1 MPCPYLFA
9 ISPMTLLQDRTHWI
23 FDMDGTLTVAQH
35 DFEAIRR
42 ELGLPEDSPILESLA
57 QLPEAEAAP
66 LHAQL
71 DEIELRI
78 AREAQAQPG
87 AIALLSTLQRQGKQI
102 GILTRNT
109 RPGAD
114 ATLAASELAHFFEP
128 DHVLSRHCCAPKPS
142 PDGINHLL
150 QLWDTP
156 PDNAVMVGD
165 YVFDLQAGRNAGT
178 ATVHLDVTG
187 EFPWPD
193 QADVQVSAL
202 EALLSLITVT

>member
-1 MPCPYLFA
+1 MARPYILA
-9 ISPMTLLQDRTHWI
+9 IFSMTLLQDRTHWI

-66 LHAQL
+66 LHVQL

-78 AREAQAQPG
+78 AGQAQAQPG
-87 AIALLSTLQRQGKQI
+87 AIALLSTLQKQGKQI

-114 ATLAASELAHFFEP
+114 ATLTASELVHFFEP
-128 DHVLSRHCCAPKPS
+128 AHVLSRHCCAPKPS
-142 PDGINHLL
+142 PEGINHLL
-150 QLWDTP
+150 QLWDAP
-156 PDNAVMVGD
+156 PEKAVMVGD

-178 ATVHLDVTG
+178 TTVHLDVTG
-187 EFPWPD
+187 EFAWPE
-193 QADVQVSAL
+193 QTDVQVSAL
-202 EALLSLITVT
+202 EELLGLL